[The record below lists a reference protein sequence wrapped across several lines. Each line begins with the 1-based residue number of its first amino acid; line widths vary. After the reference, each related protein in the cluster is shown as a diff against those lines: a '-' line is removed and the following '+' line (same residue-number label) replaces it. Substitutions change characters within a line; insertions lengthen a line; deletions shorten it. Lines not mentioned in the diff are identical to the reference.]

1 MVLMHLMTVAHL
13 QLNRRIKMRL
23 VGNTYVDDFVCLDNG
38 VYGIADEFKSL
49 RRLDKVH
56 VSIQTCI
63 TGYGFVMPRIRT
75 NGKLVPLEG
84 YVEKAISGRYPIYSS
99 LDDSFIVVRVEGDLD
114 CTLGKWTDST
124 RVEFFTLNQVVGGMS
139 LQSPQ
144 KGVISLTRE
153 VSLESVPVRS
163 FTIGK
168 KVLMLDNPIPLRDM
182 ILTVIQPYVLC
193 KSDFYKGRTE

>member
-1 MVLMHLMTVAHL
+1 
-13 QLNRRIKMRL
+13 MRL
-23 VGNTYVDDFVCLDNG
+23 VSNTYVEDFICMDNG
-38 VYGIADEFKSL
+38 VYGIADEFKSV
-49 RRLDKVH
+49 RRFNNIHL
-56 VSIQTCI
+56 SIQTCI
-63 TGYGFVMPRIRT
+63 TGYGFVIPRIRT
-75 NGKLVPLEG
+75 KGQLVPLEG
-84 YVEKAISGRYPIYSS
+84 YVNKAISGRYPIYSS
-99 LDDSFIVVRVEGDLD
+99 LDDSFLVVRIEGDFG
-114 CTLGKWTDST
+114 CTSGQWAKDT

-153 VSLESVPVRS
+153 VSLESVPVKS

-182 ILTVIQPYVLC
+182 ILTAIQPYIQC